1 MEVTNEAKNA
11 ILNIFA
17 NAAWAVPNGQQ
28 YYDALADAFF
38 GVAYISAVYTPSGT
52 VTTTTPLNDLK
63 TDLVVTAT
71 LKDSTTE
78 IVPSTDYTLSGTLE
92 VGTSTITV
100 SYAGKTTTFTATV
113 VQGATASW
121 DFTQSL
127 VDSVN
132 GYTAAIT
139 APATG
144 YGTIAQTTNGLEY
157 TVGSTNGMQGNVKC
171 ASIVLTPG
179 DAAVFE
185 IETSASFSG
194 NAGNK
199 GSIYGL
205 ANGAI
210 LQILDPDILVIGFRG
225 QYDKFYS
232 WYGSGWHDDLSAVDP
247 DFFNGKTVKITVESN
262 GNLKVY
268 ADNVLIGTLA
278 TESQS
283 YSGICFGN
291 QNATGRQSY
300 GNMTIKN
307 LTITRAA

>member
-28 YYDALADAFF
+28 YYDALVDAFF
-38 GVAYISAVYTPSGT
+38 GVAYISAVYTQSGT
-52 VTTTTPLNDLK
+52 VTTSTPLDDLK

-78 IVPSTDYTLSGTLE
+78 IVSSTDYTLSGTLE

-100 SYAGKTTTFTATV
+100 SYAGKSTTFTATV
-113 VQGATASW
+113 VQGAAASW

-132 GYTAAIT
+132 GYTAVIS
-139 APATG
+139 APGST
-144 YGTIAQTTNGLEY
+144 YGTLVQNASGLEY
-157 TVGSTNGMQGNVKC
+157 TVGSTNGMAGNVKC
-171 ASIVLTPG
+171 ASVVLTPG
-179 DAAVFE
+179 DVAEFE
-185 IETSASFSG
+185 IETDASFSG
-194 NAGNK
+194 NAGNR

-205 ANGAI
+205 NNGAI
-210 LQILDPDILVIGFRG
+210 LQIIDPDILVIGFRG

-232 WYGSGWHDDLSAVDP
+232 YYNSGWQDVLSAVDP
-247 DFFNGKTVKITVESN
+247 DYFNGKTVKITVESN

-278 TESQS
+278 TTSQS
-283 YSGICFGN
+283 YTGICFGN
-291 QNATGRQSY
+291 TNAAARQTY